1 MKVGCLQK
9 PNLPELLPIIIFK
22 RMYFRIFLQHTELV
36 CAFMGC
42 GNITLNDGELSVN
55 GEEAICPLFSLFL
68 PPFFFPVHCRDGF
81 WCWQQTVCKA
91 AEGQA
96 PHMFSVA
103 SGSAKLG
110 FIPTSMQFI
119 CSYCQKPLLYV
130 WVVIHLNNSI
140 KIYLGNDTP
149 SLMVKTWC

>member
-1 MKVGCLQK
+1 M
-9 PNLPELLPIIIFK
+9 IIFK
-22 RMYFRIFLQHTELV
+22 RMDFRIFLQHTELV
-36 CAFMGC
+36 CAFMWC
-42 GNITLNDGELSVN
+42 GNTTLNDGELSVN
-55 GEEAICPLFSLFL
+55 GEEAICPLPSLFL

-130 WVVIHLNNSI
+130 WVVIHLNNLINTPWKWHSFSHG
-140 KIYLGNDTP
+140 KKDLMLKVESNHLSLRVVDTE
-149 SLMVKTWC
+149 